1 MIGALLEAV
10 IGGAY
15 IGAAA
20 RPSPR
25 GRRWPRSRTA
35 CFLAG
40 IALFAI
46 AVQSPL
52 AAYDEVPW
60 VHVTQHLVIMMVVPP
75 LLVLGAPI
83 TLLLRT
89 ASPRARREIVAVL
102 RDPAMKP
109 MSGRVAGIG
118 LGLEYYASMFL
129 VMLTPVYK
137 LALEHE
143 TVHVAVHAYM
153 LTCGLLFW
161 TGLVGRDPT
170 GWRPTARTKS
180 IMVTLGIPVYLALA
194 AIVSSRDKPLGGLG
208 SLSATHA
215 AAWPLAVGGV
225 TLTFAGL
232 VLLAAQRTGAR
243 AGSRERWNARRM
255 FAISSAMA
263 TQQAMA
269 RKR

>member
-1 MIGALLEAV
+1 
-10 IGGAY
+10 
-15 IGAAA
+15 
-20 RPSPR
+20 
-25 GRRWPRSRTA
+25 
-35 CFLAG
+35 
-40 IALFAI
+40 
-46 AVQSPL
+46 
-52 AAYDEVPW
+52 
-60 VHVTQHLVIMMVVPP
+60 
-75 LLVLGAPI
+75 
-83 TLLLRT
+83 
-89 ASPRARREIVAVL
+89 
-102 RDPAMKP
+102 
-109 MSGRVAGIG
+109 
-118 LGLEYYASMFL
+118 
-129 VMLTPVYK
+129 
-137 LALEHE
+137 
-143 TVHVAVHAYM
+143 VHVAVHAYM

-170 GWRPTARTKS
+170 GWRPSARTKS